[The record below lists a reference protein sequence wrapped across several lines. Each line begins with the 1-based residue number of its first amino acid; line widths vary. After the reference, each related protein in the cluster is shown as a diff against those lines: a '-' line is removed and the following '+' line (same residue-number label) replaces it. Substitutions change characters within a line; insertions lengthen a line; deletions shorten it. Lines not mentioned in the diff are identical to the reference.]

1 MHRDDSLG
9 LHSILLVYFV
19 IIMLFFVFIVVEK
32 IMCETD
38 KVELICELV
47 EARVHQHWVWGVMS
61 PLGVLEALLLVKIL
75 TDHGAE
81 DNILKDHC

>member
-1 MHRDDSLG
+1 
-9 LHSILLVYFV
+9 
-19 IIMLFFVFIVVEK
+19 
-32 IMCETD
+32 
-38 KVELICELV
+38 
-47 EARVHQHWVWGVMS
+47 MS